1 MMEGKVT
8 SLGNFS
14 SKSEEQIA
22 KMSEVHTFSESELD
36 YLKILR
42 QGMKDEKI
50 LKIFREL
57 RTRLMS
63 KSQGKNFVGLV
74 TSVVPGGGASYV
86 SRNLSAAIAL
96 DKTKTSVLVDCNFY
110 KPSTAELIGADANL
124 GLTDYLS
131 VKDMGIEF
139 IVYASGV
146 PRVRVIP
153 AGSNIE
159 AATERVSSAKMQMFV
174 QELKARYPDRF
185 VFMDAP
191 PVSEYSADV
200 RLLGSLCD
208 FVILVVPFGKATD
221 AQISSAIDTV
231 GKDRV
236 AGVVFNYV

>member
-57 RTRLMS
+57 RTRLLA

-74 TSVVPGGGASYV
+74 ASVVPNGGASYV
-86 SRNLSAAIAL
+86 SRNLSASVAL

-110 KPSTAELIGADANL
+110 NPSTEELIGADANL

-139 IVYASGV
+139 IVYASGI

-159 AATERVSSAKMQMFV
+159 AATERVSSAKMHMFV
-174 QELKARYPDRF
+174 QELKARYPDRYI
-185 VFMDAP
+185 FMDGP
-191 PVSEYSADV
+191 SVSEYPADV
-200 RLLGSLCD
+200 RLLSSLCD

-221 AQISSAIDTV
+221 AQINSAIETV